1 MSIFQSSVGF
11 KKICF
16 SGKTWLELCRTQ
28 KEEIKQFFDQT
39 LCCSISHWSYIHSS
53 TVKVS
58 SLRVE
63 GVPRVLRLD
72 SRNRL
77 SLHVHRIRADPRPVF
92 PPQVAQEL
100 RVPVAGNIP
109 LIKPGCHTGCREEG
123 LTLQCAFFFSF
134 VNVSFLKRF
143 RRSDNNVELTFQCS
157 GK

>member
-1 MSIFQSSVGF
+1 MMIRLVSYTEGGNQTVFESDFVSHHQSST
-11 KKICF
+11 IA
-16 SGKTWLELCRTQ
+16 SG
-28 KEEIKQFFDQT
+28 
-39 LCCSISHWSYIHSS
+39 S

-77 SLHVHRIRADPRPVF
+77 SLHVHGVRADPRPVF

-109 LIKPGCHTGCREEG
+109 LIKPGCRTGCREG
-123 LTLQCAFFFSF
+123 GSTLTMCFIFSF
-134 VNVSFLKRF
+134 VNASFLKRF
-143 RRSDNNVELTFQCS
+143 RQNNDDVELTFQCS